1 MAARKHETLNEVETA
16 QVVAPAAEIAE
27 GELVHTM
34 MSCSIEEG
42 SDMFD
47 GDQVHAMMSCSQE
60 HADQARDAA

>member
-1 MAARKHETLNEVETA
+1 MLARKQENVKEIETA
-16 QVVAPAAEIAE
+16 QVAAPVAEIAE

-47 GDQVHAMMSCSQE
+47 GDQVQAMMSCS
-60 HADQARDAA
+60 